1 MRYKLLYLSL
11 GFILCVVFFGWMF
24 FPFEDAEVTPIP
36 MPSDCAD
43 CDDGYLESVQE
54 FGPLK
59 MGERTPYGEGQSAP
73 LDGKDIPKAEFYF
86 YVQRRG
92 LSLCEFESCSVT
104 EGKVVQC
111 MGGWL
116 SGDGHSE
123 VSDYVGLDSKE
134 VSEGKASIVVVAD
147 KNSKIIGIYP
157 NHTEGDILEILGQ
170 YPKYKESFKRCL
182 EEEIGPRY

>member
-1 MRYKLLYLSL
+1 MKHKLPYFFFGLVLGVILSL
-11 GFILCVVFFGWMF
+11 LA
-24 FPFEDAEVTPIP
+24 FPFFENAEVSPIP
-36 MPSDCAD
+36 RISRSIDYAEHH
-43 CDDGYLESVQE
+43 LEGIDE
-54 FGPLK
+54 FGPLRI
-59 MGERTPYGEGQSAP
+59 GERTPYGEGQSANFGP
-73 LDGKDIPKAEFYF
+73 GDIPKSEFYI

-134 VSEGKASIVVVAD
+134 VSEGRASIVVLAD
-147 KNSKIIGIYP
+147 KKSKIIGIYP

-182 EEEIGPRY
+182 EEEIGPQY